1 MPIVERVSPLGAL
14 FINNRQ
20 SLALDRPT
28 LLLACLCVLCTYTDF
43 PWLVRVHYLRVN
55 FPELLNV
62 YDHATLLGNLSLT
75 WEAVRTVRP
84 EWLQGMRR
92 GQGEDIAV
100 SVLSLLH
107 NKVFCCSCLYPPG
120 WVDWQRGEVDIFRY
134 LQGLIEAR
142 LTAEAEV

>member
-1 MPIVERVSPLGAL
+1 MPLVERVSPLGAL

-28 LLLACLCVLCTYTDF
+28 LLLACLCVLCTYTDL
-43 PWLVRVHYLRVN
+43 PWSSRVHHLRIN
-55 FPELLNV
+55 FPELLHV
-62 YDHATLLGNLSLT
+62 YDYTTLLVNLGVV
-75 WEAVRTVRP
+75 WDAVRAVRP

-92 GQGEDIAV
+92 GQGEDIAE
-100 SVLSLLH
+100 SVLSLLY

-120 WVDWQRGEVDIFRY
+120 WVNWQESEVDVFPY
-134 LQGLIEAR
+134 LKGLIEAR